1 MKTISMNSTKM
12 KSDTYERENFLDMES
27 EPASTSE
34 GVTDITFSTYK
45 DQTRCPGLIFTKL
58 LMRFHG

>member
-1 MKTISMNSTKM
+1 M

-45 DQTRCPGLIFTKL
+45 DQTRCPSLILTNL
-58 LMRFHG
+58 LSSFL

>member
-1 MKTISMNSTKM
+1 M

-34 GVTDITFSTYK
+34 GVTDFTFSTYK
-45 DQTRCPGLIFTKL
+45 DQTRCPGLILTKL
-58 LMRFHG
+58 LSSFL